1 MPNESTTIPS
11 SGAEAERIFNVVL
24 GTAGHIDHGKSTLV
38 RALTGIDPDRLK
50 EEKERGITIDIGF
63 APLQLSNG
71 LRVNIIDVPGHERFI
86 KNMVAGATGIDFV
99 MLVVAA
105 DDGVMAQTRE
115 HLQIV
120 QLLGVPDG
128 LTVIT
133 KIDMVEKELTDIVED
148 EVRKMVVGTCLDGK
162 PILRYSSVTKEGLD
176 ALRITLE
183 QALSGLK
190 RRTSAGPFR
199 QLIQR
204 VFVKEGFGTVLTG
217 VNTSGTIAV
226 GETIEIL
233 PPGHQ
238 GRVKGLQ
245 AYGGKIQRSHAG
257 HSVAINVGGIE
268 RQTVTRGMDAVTPGV
283 FRPATMVAAH
293 LLHLSD
299 APFPLKHRAPVRF
312 LAGTAEIMGKVLLLE
327 HDQVPAGCEAFVQIA
342 LEEPMVLIPGDRYI
356 LRHQS
361 PLVTLG
367 GGQVLD
373 VAPAKRKRFS
383 PEVIEDLRAR
393 RAKLGDTTEFLAL
406 VLAGAPGPKSL
417 SELRAEIGLLTEQ
430 VIAIVAQLEAAQ
442 RAITLRLGELFA
454 STRVFKQLAQ
464 TVRAVLE
471 VFFKEHPAL
480 GGMPRPEL
488 RARLERALEA
498 PAGLPWFDD
507 VVTLLEKS
515 QVIACAGN
523 EVRLA
528 GRERKLDAR
537 WAEHARK
544 VEDTLRA
551 GGLMPPLRDEVGRLA
566 QLQPQPLREV
576 LRYLLDSGTIVE
588 ATPEVYIL
596 REAYDAAWKKTA
608 ALFERKP
615 DLTVSEIRQELGLN
629 RKYVMPLVEKFDRDG
644 LTKRVGDVRRRA
656 GTA

>member
-1 MPNESTTIPS
+1 MPNDSTAIPS
-11 SGAEAERIFNVVL
+11 TGAESERIFNVVL

-38 RALTGIDPDRLK
+38 CSLTGIDPDRLK

-133 KIDMVEKELTDIVED
+133 KIDMVEKELTDIVEE
-148 EVRKMVVGTCLDGK
+148 EVRSLIAGTCLEGK
-162 PILRYSSVTKEGLD
+162 PVLRYSAVTKEGLED
-176 ALRITLE
+176 LRATLE
-183 QALSGLK
+183 KALSGLK

-245 AYGGKIQRSHAG
+245 AYGSRIQRSHAG

-283 FRPATMVAAH
+283 YRAATMVAAH

-299 APFPLKHRAPVRF
+299 APFPLRHRAPVRF

-327 HDQVPAGCEAFVQIA
+327 HEQVLAGQEAFVQIA

-367 GGQVLD
+367 GGQILD
-373 VAPAKRKRFS
+373 VAPVKRKRFA
-383 PEVIEDLRAR
+383 PEVIEDLHAR
-393 RAKLGDTTEFLAL
+393 RAKLGDTLEFLEV
-406 VLAGAPGPKSL
+406 VLAGSTGPKTL
-417 SELRAEIGLLTEQ
+417 AELRAEIGLLTEQ
-430 VIAIVAQLEAAQ
+430 VVALVTQLEAGQ
-442 RAITLRLGELFA
+442 RAITLRPGELFT
-454 STRVFKQLAQ
+454 SKPVFERLAK
-464 TVRAVLE
+464 TIRDAMEAYFRA
-471 VFFKEHPAL
+471 HPAL

-488 RARLERALEA
+488 RTQLERALGA

-507 VVTLLEKS
+507 LLTLLEKRT
-515 QVIACAGN
+515 VIICAGN

-537 WAEHARK
+537 WSENARK
-544 VEDTLRA
+544 VEDALRA
-551 GGLMPPLRDEVGRLA
+551 GGLMPPFRDEVGRLV
-566 QLQPQPLREV
+566 QLQAQPLREV
-576 LRYLLDSGTIVE
+576 LRYLLDAGKIVE
-588 ATPEVYIL
+588 ATSELYFL

-615 DLTVSEIRQELGLN
+615 ELTVSEIRQELGLN

-644 LTKRVGDVRRRA
+644 LTKRMGDVRKRA
-656 GTA
+656 TPA

>member
-1 MPNESTTIPS
+1 MPIGPT
-11 SGAEAERIFNVVL
+11 SGAEAEHIFNVVL

-99 MLVVAA
+99 MMVVAA

-115 HLQIV
+115 HLQII

-148 EVRKMVVGTCLDGK
+148 EIRNLVVGTCLEGK
-162 PILRYSSVTKEGLD
+162 PVLRYSAVTREGLET
-176 ALRITLE
+176 LRATLE
-183 QALSGLK
+183 RSLSGL
-190 RRTSAGPFR
+190 RRRSSLGPFR

-217 VNTSGTIAV
+217 VSTSGTLAV

-233 PPGHQ
+233 PPRLQ

-257 HSVAINVGGIE
+257 HSVAINVTGIE
-268 RQTVTRGMDAVTPGV
+268 RHTVIRGMNAVTPGI
-283 FRPATMVAAH
+283 FHPTTMVAAH
-293 LLHLSD
+293 LLHLAD

-327 HDQVPAGCEAFVQIA
+327 HEQVPPGCEAFVQVI

-367 GGQVLD
+367 GGQILD
-373 VAPAKRKRFS
+373 VAPVKRKRFS
-383 PEVIEDLRAR
+383 AEALEDLQAR
-393 RAKLGDTTEFLAL
+393 RARLGDAAELLAQ
-406 VLAGAPGPKSL
+406 VLAHAPGPKTL

-430 VIAIVAQLEAAQ
+430 VVSIIAGLETAQ
-442 RAITLRLGELFA
+442 RAVALRPGELFVA
-454 STRVFKQLAQ
+454 TSVFDRLTQ
-464 TVRAVLE
+464 TVRETLE
-471 VFFKEHPAL
+471 AFFKTHPAL
-480 GGMPRPEL
+480 GGIPRPEL
-488 RARLERALEA
+488 RARLERDLGAQE
-498 PAGLPWFDD
+498 GLPWFDD
-507 VVTLLEKS
+507 LMALLEKRNA
-515 QVIACAGN
+515 VACVGN

-537 WAEHARK
+537 WAEHARR
-544 VEDTLRA
+544 VEEVLRA
-551 GGLMPPLRDEVGRLA
+551 GGLMPPFRDEVGRSV

-576 LRYLLDSGTIVE
+576 LRYLLDADKIVE
-588 ATPEVYIL
+588 ATPEVYFL
-596 REAYDAAWKKTA
+596 REAYDAAWQKIA
-608 ALFERKP
+608 ALFDRKP
-615 DLTVSEIRQELGLN
+615 ELTVSEIRQELGMN
-629 RKYVMPLVEKFDRDG
+629 RKYVMPLVEQFDHDG
-644 LTKRVGDVRRRA
+644 LTKRVGDVRKRA
-656 GTA
+656 GPA